1 MVDPKKGAIAIW
13 CSSEAMSEFQ
23 YEMNLEKEDGYY
35 VPRNIKAEEDL
46 KRQMRGSKVKLPCRM
61 PSYENTYLCGA
72 PVVSNRGV

>member
-35 VPRNIKAEEDL
+35 IPRNIKAEEDL
-46 KRQMRGSKVKLPCRM
+46 KRQIRGSKVKLLFRM
-61 PSYENTYLCGA
+61 PLYENTYFCGA
-72 PVVSNRGV
+72 LVVCNRGV